1 MADKMRSIVF
11 ACAIA
16 GTPGA
21 QATADADSLPIYD
34 IDAACSAYVMQLE
47 ANSAKDAE
55 AAEQP
60 RKIKIKDCVLAEQRA
75 YDILTAEWNA
85 LLPVTKTPCL
95 LEATKH
101 MRTGSYYDALNLC
114 IQSRIQYDMFPG
126 GQGL

>member
-1 MADKMRSIVF
+1 MANKTRSIVF

-16 GTPGA
+16 GMPGA
-21 QATADADSLPIYD
+21 QATAYADSFPIYD
-34 IDAACSAYVMQLE
+34 IDGACAAYVVQLE
-47 ANSAKDAE
+47 TNSAKDAE
-55 AAEQP
+55 APNSRE
-60 RKIKIKDCVLAEQRA
+60 IKIKDCVLAEQRA

-101 MRTGSYYDALNLC
+101 MRTGSYYGALNLC